1 MTDAEL
7 AILSL
12 LSEGPS
18 YDSELNSTLDERGIR
33 KWTAIGYS
41 SMYYVLDKLE
51 RQGLVE
57 RLAEQGTRRRYQ
69 ISQAGVGVLQ
79 TAVSDLLSTPHP
91 NDQYFELGLAN
102 LHILRPGQVHAA
114 LATRLQ
120 DIVSQLAWLRKEA
133 SATPLSFQINALY
146 QHHITML
153 EAEQS
158 WMENFIKDWAAQA
171 PPEPETVIEPSIAPR
186 SKQVVLP
193 QDPDSVHKQT
203 TRVGA
208 SVDSNVTPPAQR
220 TLPLHDQQREKG
232 NEDENKDS

>member
-18 YDSELNSTLDERGIR
+18 FDHELNAALDDRGIR
-33 KWTAIGYS
+33 RWTAIGYS
-41 SMYYVLDKLE
+41 SMFYVLSKLE

-57 RLAEQGTRRRYQ
+57 RIGEEGERKRYQ
-69 ISQAGVGVLQ
+69 ISAAGVGVLQ

-91 NDQYFELGLAN
+91 HDQYFELGLAN
-102 LHILRPGQVHAA
+102 LHILRPSQVQAA

-120 DIVSQLAWLRKEA
+120 DIVAQLTWLRKEA
-133 SATPLSFQINALY
+133 SNANLSFQINALY
-146 QHHITML
+146 QHHMTML
-153 EAEQS
+153 ETEQT
-158 WMENFIKDWAAQA
+158 WMENFIKEWEAQA
-171 PPEPETVIEPSIAPR
+171 PPEPETVIEPSISPR

-193 QDPDSVHKQT
+193 QDPDSVHKQP

-208 SVDSNVTPPAQR
+208 SADPSMTPPSQR
-220 TLPLHDQQREKG
+220 TLPLSEKY
-232 NEDENKDS
+232 